1 MPEGVDIVIY
11 EFCRSVVK
19 HIDFK
24 CVDIFSLS
32 AADLCIIR
40 GQILPHYIMHL
51 TKSKAD
57 MNFFFFTPPVNFLLS
72 SKQINLDAQQT
83 IPTSWFISVRQNK
96 LPSYV
101 PMALSKFYIPKE
113 YTEL

>member
-57 MNFFFFTPPVNFLLS
+57 MNFFFYSSCQLL
-72 SKQINLDAQQT
+72 T
-83 IPTSWFISVRQNK
+83 IVQANQS
-96 LPSYV
+96 
-101 PMALSKFYIPKE
+101 
-113 YTEL
+113 